1 MNHRLANLLL
11 VLASLV
17 VAGLLIEGVLRW
29 VGYEPLKEMAA
40 GKDLVLRR
48 SSDDAIGYEL
58 IPGSEG
64 RAFKTDVKVNSFG
77 FRSPEPSRADDIR
90 RVVVLGDSIAFGSE
104 LPADTAFPNL
114 LRRSLGQR
122 DPRFDVQNLSLSGY
136 DTLQE
141 VAVLKRHGVPLHPEL
156 VIVGFCLNDAGVVS
170 ANLEYLERM
179 RGYAER
185 PRLLASRLGQLVLVS
200 LDRLQGRRFE
210 EAANDPVAFRERY
223 GARIDPIGAEEH
235 ELRALM
241 ADAAQHLPSS
251 WYRDE
256 DRVGRLRHVF
266 AELAQIRDTHGF
278 RVLIVVFPWLE
289 TDANERYPHQ
299 VTHAIIAHEAM
310 RQHLP
315 VLDLL
320 GGFQREGLAALRN
333 DPDDPVHPSPAGHEI
348 ASELIE
354 GWLDR
359 ADWLRSR

>member
-17 VAGLLIEGVLRW
+17 ATGLLIEGVLRW
-29 VGYEPLKEMAA
+29 VGYEPLRAMAS
-40 GKDLVLRR
+40 GKDLVLRQ

-77 FRSPEPSRADDIR
+77 FRSPEPRQADDVR
-90 RVVVLGDSIAFGSE
+90 RVVVVGDSIAFGSE

-114 LRRSLGQR
+114 LRRALGQR
-122 DPRFDVQNLSLSGY
+122 DHRFDVQNLSLSGY

-141 VAVLKRHGVPLHPEL
+141 VAVLKRHGLPLDPEL

-179 RGYAER
+179 RGYSQR
-185 PRLLASRLGQLVLVS
+185 PWLQASRLGQLVLVS

-210 EAANDPVAFRERY
+210 AAANDPIAFRERY
-223 GARIDPIGAEEH
+223 VAQIDPIGADEH
-235 ELRALM
+235 QLRALM
-241 ADAAQHLPSS
+241 ADAAQQLPSA

-256 DRVGRLRHVF
+256 DRVGRLRHAF
-266 AELAQIRDTHGF
+266 AELAQLRDVHGF

-289 TDANERYPHQ
+289 TGANDRYLHQ
-299 VTHAIIAHEAM
+299 VTHAIVAREAM

-320 GGFQREGLAALRN
+320 GGFQRQGLVGLRN
-333 DPDDPVHPSPAGHEI
+333 DKDDPVHPSPAGHRI

-359 ADWLRSR
+359 ADWLRAR

>member
-48 SSDDAIGYEL
+48 SSDETIGYEL

-64 RAFKTDVKVNSFG
+64 RAFKTDVKVNSSG

-141 VAVLKRHGVPLHPEL
+141 IAVLKRHGVQLHPEW
-156 VIVGFCLNDAGVVS
+156 VIVAFCLNDAGVVS

-179 RGYAER
+179 RGYSER
-185 PRLLASRLGQLVLVS
+185 PWLLASRLGQLVLVS
-200 LDRLQGRRFE
+200 LDRLQGRRYE
-210 EAANDPVAFRERY
+210 EAANDPTAFRARY
-223 GARIDPIGAEEH
+223 AAQIDSIGADEH

-241 ADAAQHLPSS
+241 ADAAQQTPSD

-256 DRVGRLRHVF
+256 DRVGRLRHAF
-266 AELAQIRDTHGF
+266 AELAALRDTHGF

-289 TDANERYPHQ
+289 TDANDRYPHQ
-299 VTHAIIAHEAM
+299 VAHAIIAREAM

-320 GGFQREGLAALRN
+320 GGFQREGLTGLRN
-333 DPDDPVHPSPAGHEI
+333 DQDDPVHPSPAGHRI
-348 ASELIE
+348 TSELIE